1 MRQSQEEQCIFAG
14 ANEPEENESKWS
26 CTLFKPNYVDV
37 DARRVQFFHVQVGR
51 YSQVKILE
59 PYFYLYVG
67 SNDSVDYVYKIIDWE
82 SLLIMPKHVAFKGD
96 NGQCLSARWIDGHQY
111 LQFASNDVGDPTVV
125 NEIFTTHDGSIRVKS
140 DYFGKFWR
148 VDNNVVALRNL
159 GNDYFCKRLTS
170 RGMTNCLNAGV
181 STISKE
187 AQIEVEN
194 VVISKQIYNVNF
206 YLLDARIYSKRVL
219 TMATGVVINRTQEP
233 NNVEVKLSY
242 TKTKSSTWNASVS
255 LKMGVKTNFKA
266 NVPFIANGDGPVKRG
281 SIGNSSRKW

>member
-14 ANEPEENESKWS
+14 ANELEENESKWS

-37 DARRVQFFHVQVGR
+37 DARRVQFFHVQVGC

-82 SLLIMPKHVAFKGD
+82 SLLITPKHVAFKGD
-96 NGQCLSARWIDGHQY
+96 NGQYLSARWIDRHQY

-148 VDNNVVALRNL
+148 GEFSPCCWIWADSDDPPLTTLRHCF
-159 GNDYFCKRLTS
+159 GQSKLTTMS
-170 RGMTNCLNAGV
+170 
-181 STISKE
+181 
-187 AQIEVEN
+187 
-194 VVISKQIYNVNF
+194 
-206 YLLDARIYSKRVL
+206 LLFV
-219 TMATGVVINRTQEP
+219 T
-233 NNVEVKLSY
+233 
-242 TKTKSSTWNASVS
+242 
-255 LKMGVKTNFKA
+255 
-266 NVPFIANGDGPVKRG
+266 
-281 SIGNSSRKW
+281 

>member
-1 MRQSQEEQCIFAG
+1 
-14 ANEPEENESKWS
+14 
-26 CTLFKPNYVDV
+26 
-37 DARRVQFFHVQVGR
+37 
-51 YSQVKILE
+51 
-59 PYFYLYVG
+59 
-67 SNDSVDYVYKIIDWE
+67 
-82 SLLIMPKHVAFKGD
+82 
-96 NGQCLSARWIDGHQY
+96 
-111 LQFASNDVGDPTVV
+111 
-125 NEIFTTHDGSIRVKS
+125 
-140 DYFGKFWR
+140 
-148 VDNNVVALRNL
+148 
-159 GNDYFCKRLTS
+159 
-170 RGMTNCLNAGV
+170 MTNCLNAGV

-187 AQIEVEN
+187 AQIEVEK
-194 VVISKQIYNVNF
+194 VIISKQIYNVNF